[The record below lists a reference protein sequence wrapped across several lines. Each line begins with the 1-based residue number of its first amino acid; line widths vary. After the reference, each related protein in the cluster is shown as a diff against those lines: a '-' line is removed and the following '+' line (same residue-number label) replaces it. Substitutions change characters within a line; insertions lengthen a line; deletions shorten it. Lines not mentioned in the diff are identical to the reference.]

1 MINWYG
7 VLILSFVITIL
18 ALIALTVLKVV
29 PLLLALF
36 LYLLGIPVVVFLFG
50 YIFYK
55 LGQKGYIDDDE
66 FPG

>member
-18 ALIALTVLKVV
+18 ALIALTIFKVV

-36 LYLLGIPVVVFLFG
+36 LYILGIPVVFFLFG
-50 YIFYK
+50 YVLYK
-55 LGQKGYIDDDE
+55 LGQNDYIDDEE